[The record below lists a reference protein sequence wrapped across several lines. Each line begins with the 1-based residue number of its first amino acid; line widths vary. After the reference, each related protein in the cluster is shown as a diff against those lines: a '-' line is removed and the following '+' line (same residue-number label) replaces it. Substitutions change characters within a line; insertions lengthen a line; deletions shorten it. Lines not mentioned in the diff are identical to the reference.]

1 MKFDLKKFD
10 FNLTPD
16 KLKKTVIIL
25 AASLA
30 VAVIVIIVAMSIMGS
45 KVSEIAAE
53 NEQLQLTNE
62 QLQLAGE
69 YKALNDE
76 FVQYENQA
84 QRLAND
90 SIVMKYAAA
99 KSKVEKLLQ
108 ELNSEKKKSAA
119 RIKQLQ
125 SEIET
130 LKGILRHY
138 VAKID
143 SLGKENAGL
152 RAENKK
158 IRDRNAQ
165 LSTQVKEE
173 SRKNEELS
181 ERMTLAEKL
190 NVTGVTLT
198 PLKKNGKKEKK
209 IKKAK
214 QLMVTFTIPQN
225 NSTPVGEK
233 TIYLRITSPE
243 GNLLGDAGSFTFEE
257 ASLQC
262 TARKVIEYAGEEI
275 SGINIYWDINTV
287 LNPGEYLVELFA
299 DNYRLTSKKFT
310 LK

>member
-1 MKFDLKKFD
+1 MKLDL
-10 FNLTPD
+10 NLGPD
-16 KLKKTVIIL
+16 KLKKVVIIL
-25 AASLA
+25 GAVLA
-30 VAVIVIIVAMSIMGS
+30 VAIITLIIVTSVMGS

-69 YKALNDE
+69 YQALNDE

-84 QRLAND
+84 QKLAND
-90 SIVMKYAAA
+90 SILIKYAAA

-119 RIKQLQ
+119 RIKELQ

-138 VAKID
+138 VAQID

-152 RAENKK
+152 KAENKK
-158 IRDRNAQ
+158 IKNRNAE
-165 LSTQVKEE
+165 LTSRVEE
-173 SRKNEELS
+173 ATRKNEELS

-190 NVTGVTLT
+190 NVTGLSLT
-198 PLKKNGKKEKK
+198 PLKKNGKTEKK
-209 IKKAK
+209 VKKAK

-233 TIYLRITSPE
+233 IIYMRITSPE
-243 GNLLGDAGSFTFEE
+243 GNLLGDAGSFNFEG

-262 TARKVIEYAGEEI
+262 SARKIVEYAGEEI
-275 SGINIYWDINTV
+275 SDIKIYWDVNTV

-299 DNYRLTSKKFT
+299 DDYRLASKKFT
-310 LK
+310 LKN